1 MKLACIFIPH
11 FYFYIE
17 ALRRVDIRNGS
28 TVIIKTLGSRQ
39 HVVDCSP
46 NLGRHS
52 PGTTL
57 QEFLSHSETAHVIE
71 ADDTTYREQWNSLL
85 DSLGQKSP
93 LVEDAGIGMA
103 YIDLQ
108 DINPIDNGDA
118 QFAAGLERIIPVYLP
133 AHIGIAES
141 KFVAYLAALSADRR
155 GAFKA
160 PLNHFQFV
168 SGFPIDVLPVS
179 SSVIQRLRSFGLHTL
194 GSISMLP
201 LNVIQAQFPQD
212 GKYVWDLAHGN
223 DPSPFSPRHAEEII
237 TETITFPDPVTDVK
251 AMIVGVELLLQRAFA
266 RPALK
271 GRSVRLIDLD
281 AQIYRQPLWTT
292 RCTFKY
298 PVATP
303 SQAMSRIRTVLDSPK
318 LSGPLEEISLSL
330 RWPTKEAARQMSLLP
345 DVRRKEQIVSTLR
358 QLDAVLGEQAPIF
371 YVKEI
376 EPWSRIPE
384 RRQVLVPVVR

>member
-11 FYFYIE
+11 FFFYIE
-17 ALRRVDIRNGS
+17 ARRRGDIRNGS

-39 HVVDCSP
+39 TVVDCSP
-46 NLGRHS
+46 NLGRLS
-52 PGTTL
+52 LGTTL
-57 QEFLSHSETAHVIE
+57 QEFLSHSETAQVIE
-71 ADDTTYREQWNSLL
+71 ADDATYREQWNILL

-93 LVEDAGIGMA
+93 LVEDAGIGTA
-103 YIDLQ
+103 YIDIQ
-108 DINPIDNGDA
+108 GIHPIDNGDA
-118 QFAAGLERIIPVYLP
+118 QFATGLERIIPAYLP

-194 GSISMLP
+194 GSISMLS
-201 LNVIQAQFPQD
+201 LDVIQAQFPQD

-223 DPSPFSPRHAEEII
+223 DPTPFSPRHSEEII
-237 TETITFPDPVTDVK
+237 METITFPDPVTDVK

-266 RPALK
+266 RPALR
-271 GRSVRLIDLD
+271 GRSVRLIDLE
-281 AQIYRQPLWTT
+281 AQIYRQPLWTA
-292 RCTFKY
+292 RCTFKD
-298 PVATP
+298 PVGNP
-303 SQAMSRIRTVLDSPK
+303 KQAMSRIQTLLNSPK

-345 DVRRKEQIVSTLR
+345 DVRRKEQIVNTLR
-358 QLDAVLGEQAPIF
+358 QLDVVLGEQAPIF